1 MIATSTA
8 TAGASR
14 ASPRFLRRAGCSE
27 CSARADRAS
36 VKSLLVVSRHRATS
50 LPAAPSAR
58 RPCHESLGTGD
69 RRPPRGKCPVR
80 GIDQTP
86 RWRFRT
92 ARAGASGQRVSALGD
107 TSRQGPAFDPRCAR
121 NLYWAPVLGSGR
133 RHVVEP
139 STERRSRDRQ
149 SGAETGRAASSGG
162 RLGAGSGGWRAAPVS
177 FAGRRS
183 WGPGAAM
190 WWSRVRRSGAEWGAG
205 IEDRTGR
212 PGGVA
217 TCRTR
222 SARAVSSRSA
232 AVVAVRPADF
242 LAAARA
248 APAGGWCSARGCPR

>member
-86 RWRFRT
+86 CWRFRT

-121 NLYWAPVLGSGR
+121 NLLLGAGFGVWAPPCGGAEYGKA
-133 RHVVEP
+133 EP
-139 STERRSRDRQ
+139 RPAERSRDRK
-149 SGAETGRAASSGG
+149 SRVEWGEV
-162 RLGAGSGGWRAAPVS
+162 GAGSGCCRAALAS
-177 FAGRRS
+177 FTGRRS

-248 APAGGWCSARGCPR
+248 APAGGWCSAPGCRR